1 MVNITEAP
9 VNGIIKLGK
18 PLELTCTATGVPTP
32 AIIWKKL
39 DDGASPDPN
48 IITVRHNK
56 NCIVHITYVLLLLII
71 IISVYCIRL
80 RILLQEYQS

>member
-18 PLELTCTATGVPTP
+18 PLELTCTASGVPTP
-32 AIIWKKL
+32 AIISKKL

-48 IITVRHNK
+48 IIIVRDNK
-56 NCIVHITYVLLLLII
+56 NCIVHLSMYF
-71 IISVYCIRL
+71 IRL
-80 RILLQEYQS
+80 KILLQEYRS